1 MNLKRVSKK
10 EPCAACGKDSW
21 CMFSDE
27 AALCMRMQSQDTFI
41 FRNGDT
47 GWWHSTGLPRR
58 GWTPERKEI
67 KEAPTI
73 DADAMMAYWR
83 ASTNSDWVDK
93 MADNLGVNRE
103 AVHRLGV
110 AWSPKWQSWAWP
122 MTDGNGS
129 VCGIRLRYDSGKK
142 LAVTG
147 SKQGLFIPKMGASY
161 RVFMPEG
168 PTDTAALL
176 SLGVFAIGRPSSS
189 GGLLAIKETINRLHI
204 REVVIVADNDED
216 KEHNGH
222 KFNPGYDGARALQ
235 NHLQIPSCVVA
246 LPTKDAREFVKDGG
260 SKDMLEYIAGQA
272 VWENPS

>member
-1 MNLKRVSKK
+1 MRIK
-10 EPCAACGKDSW
+10 
-21 CMFSDE
+21 SDH
-27 AALCMRMQSQDTFI
+27 QFI
-41 FRNGDT
+41 FKNGDT

-58 GWTPERKEI
+58 GWAPERKEI
-67 KEAPTI
+67 KEAPAI
-73 DADAMMAYWR
+73 DADAMMK
-83 ASTNSDWVDK
+83 DWSRRTHYKWIAQMAANIGVDYY
-93 MADNLGVNRE
+93 
-103 AVHRLGV
+103 AVQKLKP
-110 AWSPKWQSWAWP
+110 AWSDKWQSWAWP

-147 SKQGLFIPKMGASY
+147 SKQGLFIPEMEASY

-189 GGLLAIKETINRLHI
+189 GGLLAIKETINRLRI

-260 SKDMLEYIAGQA
+260 NKDMLEYIAGQA